1 MSSGYDMNGEM
12 TKDSG
17 ENLVFKG
24 SKRVYGGFAEVQH
37 QLNRDEKR
45 KRNEE
50 ENRGSE
56 LTQPAFNFYRR
67 FC

>member
-1 MSSGYDMNGEM
+1 MSSGCDMNGKM

-24 SKRVYGGFAEVQH
+24 NMRVYGGFAEVQH

-45 KRNEE
+45 ERNEE
-50 ENRGSE
+50 ENRG
-56 LTQPAFNFYRR
+56 
-67 FC
+67 CI